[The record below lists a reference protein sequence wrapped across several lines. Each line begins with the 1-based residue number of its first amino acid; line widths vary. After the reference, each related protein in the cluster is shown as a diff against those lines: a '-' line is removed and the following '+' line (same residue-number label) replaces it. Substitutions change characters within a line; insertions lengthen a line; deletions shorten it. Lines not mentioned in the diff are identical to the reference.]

1 MVAVGSWGRRTFAG
15 HSVTALTD
23 RSRVAADIAGRTGL
37 AYGMGRSYGDVCL
50 NPGGTLWAMRGLD
63 RFVAFDDTTGR
74 LVCEAGTLLRDIQRT
89 FAPRG
94 WMLPVTPGTQ
104 LVTVGG
110 AIANDVHG
118 KNHHARGTFGEH
130 VLRMTLART
139 DGSTRDCGPGEN
151 ADWFAATLGGL
162 GLTGVITQVE
172 LQLRR
177 VPGRALA
184 TETVPFSGIDE
195 FMALDGES
203 GAKWE
208 YTVAWIDCLAPG
220 TRGIFLRANHD
231 AAREAPAPPARAR
244 SMPVVPPVSLVN
256 GLTLRPFNAAY
267 YRMKAWNAGP
277 AIVDYEPF
285 FYPLDAIAD
294 WNRMYGPRGF
304 HQYQCVGPRT
314 GAREAVADLLRAI
327 ARAGQG
333 SFLAVLKTFGD
344 RPSAGLLSFPM
355 PGLTLALD
363 FPDRGEA
370 TEALFARLDAIVADA
385 GGRLYP
391 AKDGRMPRAMFE
403 RGYPRRIAFARF
415 RDPGVRSAMSRRL
428 LDD

>member
-89 FAPRG
+89 FVPRG

-220 TRGIFLRANHD
+220 ARGIFLRANHD

-304 HQYQCVGPRT
+304 HQYQCVVPRT
-314 GAREAVADLLRAI
+314 GGREAVADLLRAI

-333 SFLAVLKTFGD
+333 
-344 RPSAGLLSFPM
+344 
-355 PGLTLALD
+355 
-363 FPDRGEA
+363 
-370 TEALFARLDAIVADA
+370 
-385 GGRLYP
+385 
-391 AKDGRMPRAMFE
+391 
-403 RGYPRRIAFARF
+403 
-415 RDPGVRSAMSRRL
+415 
-428 LDD
+428 